1 MNPQRKTA
9 IVVGL
14 LFIIAT
20 VASLV
25 GGPILT
31 QSILGASD
39 YLDEISVNQGRVVLG
54 VLFKFIGA
62 AASAGIAVMLYPIL
76 RKHDEGLALGS
87 VGFRLIEAVFYIVAA
102 LGVLSLVSLSQDYA
116 SAGSPTASSYEILA
130 ASMHSVAIWAGFVL
144 GVLSFC
150 LGALMYYYV
159 FYQSKLI
166 PRWLSV
172 WGLIAIALL
181 LTMVLS
187 IMFEEGPVKEPSG
200 IRMLLAVPIALQE
213 MVLAVWLIV
222 KGFNPSA
229 IATGSANQT

>member
-1 MNPQRKTA
+1 MDSHRKA
-9 IVVGL
+9 AMIVGV
-14 LFIIAT
+14 LFIIAL

-31 QSILGASD
+31 QSILGDSD
-39 YLDEISVNQGRVVLG
+39 YLDKISLNQDQVVLG

-76 RKHDEGLALGS
+76 RKHNEGLALGS

-102 LGVLSLVSLSQDYA
+102 LGILSLVSLSQDYA
-116 SAGSPTASSYEILA
+116 SAGSPTASSYQILA
-130 ASMHSVAIWAGFVL
+130 ASMHSVNIWAGFVL

-150 LGALMYYYV
+150 TGALMYYYV

-187 IMFEEGPVKEPSG
+187 IMFDEGPVKEPSG
-200 IRMLLAVPIALQE
+200 IRILLAVPIALQE
-213 MVLAVWLIV
+213 MVLAAWLIV
-222 KGFNPSA
+222 KGFDPSA
-229 IATGSANQT
+229 IASVSANQT